1 VLPVFLNYP
10 IQEHTPNDTFPP
22 FFFSGGF
29 GLHSGRIGTIFTL
42 YGIACG
48 AIQFVLFPPLCA
60 RFGVLN
66 CYRTCVLIFPV
77 VYCLLPFTVLI
88 DDMQW
93 RYGTLFALLVIKAFA
108 VIVGF
113 PCSTILLTNSA
124 ASLSILGTLNGL
136 ATTFSALGR
145 ASGPA
150 LAGVLFSWGVKNNMI
165 GAPWWFLGFIAAV
178 GSVPVW
184 MIVEEDGPTAS
195 NSPSAGSSDVD
206 EDTDDTQ
213 VADRYQDAAVFEDD
227 DSEDDIPVSH
237 SNNKLH
243 SREDRSLLRQ
253 DDSQNTATKTN
264 NGYGT
269 IQ

>member
-1 VLPVFLNYP
+1 MFLNYP
-10 IQEHTPNDTFPP
+10 TQEHTPDNTFPP

-29 GLHSGRIGTIFTL
+29 GLNSGRIGTIFTL

-48 AIQFVLFPPLCA
+48 AIQFVLFPPLCT

-88 DDMQW
+88 DDVQW
-93 RYGTLFALLVIKAFA
+93 RYGALFVLMVIKAFA

-150 LAGVLFSWGVKNNMI
+150 LAGVFFSWGVKNNMI
-165 GAPWWFLGFIAAV
+165 GAPWWLLSFIAAV
-178 GSVPVW
+178 GSLPVW
-184 MIVEEDGPTAS
+184 MIVEEDGPAAS
-195 NSPSAGSSDVD
+195 DSPSAGSSDVD

-213 VADRYQDAAVFEDD
+213 AVDGYQNVAVFEDD
-227 DSEDDIPVSH
+227 DSEGDVQVSH
-237 SNNKLH
+237 VNNKSH
-243 SREDRSLLRQ
+243 TREDRSWLHQ
-253 DDSQNTATKTN
+253 DESKNTTKKTN
-264 NGYGT
+264 NNYGT
-269 IQ
+269 IR